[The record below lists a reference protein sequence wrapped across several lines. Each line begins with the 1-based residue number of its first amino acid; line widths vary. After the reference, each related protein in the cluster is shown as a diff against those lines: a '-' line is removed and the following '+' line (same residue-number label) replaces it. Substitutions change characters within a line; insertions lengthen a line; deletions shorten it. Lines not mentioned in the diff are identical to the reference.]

1 MSASE
6 WRGRAASP
14 GHTSGVA
21 FVLKDQEVTLH
32 TLNLPSSSFV
42 LVARMTKPNLVSLML
57 NAIAIV
63 TDIGGVTSHAATIAR
78 EFGIPCVV
86 STETAS
92 KYIQTGDII
101 DVDGDTGIVKL
112 VSSNQIK
119 EIR

>member
-1 MSASE
+1 MSVSI
-6 WRGRAASP
+6 WQGRAASP
-14 GHTSGVA
+14 GRTVGVA
-21 FVLKDQEVTLH
+21 FVLEDQKARIHILDVPPT
-32 TLNLPSSSFV
+32 SYV

-92 KYIQTGDII
+92 KYIQTGDMV

-112 VSSNQIK
+112 VP
-119 EIR
+119 